1 LPNKASSVFVVHG
14 RNEDIRTSMFD
25 FLKSINLEP
34 IDWDEAVSM
43 TGHGSPFTG
52 EVIDKALKQAQAVV
66 VLLTPDEVTYLRSE
80 YSNGPLDK
88 EAEPSQQA
96 RPNVIFEA
104 GMAFG
109 FAPETTILVEFGSI
123 RNFTDIAGRNV
134 IRMDNSEGSRRS
146 LASRLQT
153 AGCPVDISGVEWL
166 TIGDFTPPLLP
177 GGGLP
182 LGKRVPSQVY
192 VRPAVEFDVEH
203 TRASGNGV
211 DKLRIINRGS
221 ETAYDVM
228 VTLPENAALS
238 LQNWTSF
245 PLKKIP
251 SNGKS
256 VTISVFNQNRTFGG
270 SLADSTFDVTVSG
283 RTESYEHFEQTIF
296 LDVNG

>member
-1 LPNKASSVFVVHG
+1 MSNKASSVFVVHG
-14 RNEDIRTSMFD
+14 RNEAIRTSMFD

-88 EAEPSQQA
+88 EAEPSPQA

-146 LASRLQT
+146 LASRLET
-153 AGCPVDISGVEWL
+153 AGCPVDLSGVEWL

-182 LGKRVPSQVY
+182 LGKRVPSKVY

-203 TRASGNGV
+203 IRASGTGV

-251 SNGKS
+251 GNGKS